1 MSFINEI
8 CDNSFFISTWR
19 HKNPIPEFLK
29 NITVEEYELI
39 LRLASESLILLRD
52 STSLLKF
59 EDILNKR
66 LSEQNQQSLKD
77 VEKIQ
82 RAHIE
87 RLQQKDEEVQKKQKY
102 IEKLELLNKQSIE
115 TYNQQKDEEVQKKQK
130 YIEKLEV
137 INRQSTESYNLLQQN
152 FLSLQNSISQSFEK
166 NLSCSLEKQNIFF
179 SGQVS
184 SIQKA
189 FESRES
195 IYKDTIVELKGKLE
209 SFQKQSL
216 IEQNSSIKGK
226 QGETSFD
233 SLVNQFTSW
242 KLEDTSKI
250 PDACDRQSTIR
261 GCKTLFELK
270 NYTNKV
276 PKTEVD
282 KFKRNMEQH
291 KDAPLGVF
299 ISLKTMI
306 VDGAQELLYTEISS
320 NNQILVYIQNF
331 LSCDIDTIFSVIN
344 NYTDIAQK
352 FYKKISEADDSVDLQ
367 SKIDS
372 IKPILN
378 SSFKEISDMIN
389 ENNKNKKFMID
400 KITSQHSSVK
410 LHIDKIKLM
419 FESIFNLLFHEETK
433 MFVEELLDSD
443 KSDKKGVKR
452 KKKSNTP
459 VVGNE

>member
-8 CDNSFFISTWR
+8 TDNSFFISTWR

-39 LRLASESLILLRD
+39 LRLASESLIALRD
-52 STSLLKF
+52 STSSVKF

-66 LSEQNQQSLKD
+66 LTQQNQQSLKD

-82 RAHIE
+82 RTHNE
-87 RLQQKDEEVQKKQKY
+87 KLQQKEEEVQKKQKH
-102 IEKLELLNKQSIE
+102 IEKLELLNRESNQSY
-115 TYNQQKDEEVQKKQK
+115 T
-130 YIEKLEV
+130 
-137 INRQSTESYNLLQQN
+137 LLQQN
-152 FLSLQNSISQSFEK
+152 FLNLQNSITESFGK
-166 NLSCSLEKQNIFF
+166 NLSSSLEKQNIFF
-179 SGQVS
+179 SGQVY

-195 IYKDTIVELKGKLE
+195 MYKDTIVELKAKLE

-216 IEQNSSIKGK
+216 IEQNSSVKGK

-250 PDACDRQSTIR
+250 PDACDRQTSIR

-276 PKTEVD
+276 PNSEVD

-299 ISLKTMI
+299 ISLKSMI
-306 VDGAQELLYTEISS
+306 VDGAQDLLYTEISS
-320 NNQILVYIQNF
+320 NNQLLVYVQNF
-331 LSCDIDTIFSVIN
+331 LSSDIDTIFSVIN
-344 NYTDIAQK
+344 SYVDVALK
-352 FYKKISEADDSVDLQ
+352 FYTKTNELVESVDIQ

-378 SSFKEISDMIN
+378 SSFKEISEMIN

-400 KITSQHSSVK
+400 KITTQHSSVK

-433 MFVEELLDSD
+433 MFLEEVVEA
-443 KSDKKGVKR
+443 DKKGVKR

-459 VVGNE
+459 VVENE

>member
-8 CDNSFFISTWR
+8 VDNSFYISSWR

-39 LRLASESLILLRD
+39 LRLASESLVALRD
-52 STSLLKF
+52 STSSVKF

-66 LSEQNQQSLKD
+66 LAQQNQQSLKD

-82 RAHIE
+82 RTHNE
-87 RLQQKDEEVQKKQKY
+87 KLQQKEEEVQKKQKY
-102 IEKLELLNKQSIE
+102 IEKLELLNKES
-115 TYNQQKDEEVQKKQK
+115 NQ
-130 YIEKLEV
+130 
-137 INRQSTESYNLLQQN
+137 SYNLLQQN
-152 FLSLQNSISQSFEK
+152 FLNLQKSITESFEK

-184 SIQKA
+184 SIQKS

-195 IYKDTIVELKGKLE
+195 IYKETIVELKEKVE

-216 IEQNSSIKGK
+216 IEQNSSVKGK

-250 PDACDRQSTIR
+250 PDACDRHSTIR
-261 GCKTLFELK
+261 DCKTLFELK
-270 NYTNKV
+270 NYNTKV
-276 PKTEVD
+276 PKTEVE

-299 ISLKTMI
+299 ISLKSMI
-306 VDGAQELLYTEISS
+306 VDGAQDLLYTEISS
-320 NNQILVYIQNF
+320 NNQLLVYVQNF
-331 LSCDIDTIFSVIN
+331 LTSDIDTIFSVIN
-344 NYTDIAQK
+344 SYVDIALK
-352 FYKKISEADDSVDLQ
+352 FYTKTNDLDESVDLQ

-400 KITSQHSSVK
+400 KITTQHSSLK
-410 LHIDKIKLM
+410 LHIDKIKLI
-419 FESIFNLLFHEETK
+419 FESIFNLLFHEDTK
-433 MFVEELLDSD
+433 MFLEEVVET
-443 KSDKKGVKR
+443 DKKGVKR
-452 KKKSNTP
+452 KKKSTTP
-459 VVGNE
+459 VVED

>member
-8 CDNSFFISTWR
+8 SDNSFFISTWK
-19 HKNPIPEFLK
+19 HKNPIPELLK
-29 NITVEEYELI
+29 NITVEEYELT
-39 LRLASESLILLRD
+39 LRLASESLISLRD

-66 LSEQNQQSLKD
+66 LAQQNQQSLKD

-82 RAHIE
+82 QIYNE
-87 RLQQKDEEVQKKQKY
+87 KLQQKEEEVQKKQKH
-102 IEKLELLNKQSIE
+102 IEKLELLNKE
-115 TYNQQKDEEVQKKQK
+115 TNQ
-130 YIEKLEV
+130 
-137 INRQSTESYNLLQQN
+137 SYNLLQQN
-152 FLSLQNSISQSFEK
+152 FLNLQNSITQSIEK

-195 IYKDTIVELKGKLE
+195 MYKDTIVELKQKLE

-216 IEQNSSIKGK
+216 IDQNSSVKGK

-233 SLVNQFTSW
+233 SLVQQFTSW

-250 PDACDRQSTIR
+250 PDACDRQTTIH

-276 PKTEVD
+276 PKAEVE

-320 NNQILVYIQNF
+320 NNQILVYVQNF
-331 LSCDIDTIFSVIN
+331 LACDIETIFSVIN
-344 NYTDIAQK
+344 NYVDIALK
-352 FYKKISEADDSVDLQ
+352 FYTKTNEVNDNADIQL
-367 SKIDS
+367 KIDS

-378 SSFKEISDMIN
+378 SSFKEICDMIN

-400 KITSQHSSVK
+400 KITTQHSSIK
-410 LHIDKIKLM
+410 LHIDKMKLM
-419 FESIFNLLFHEETK
+419 FESIFKLLFQEDTTTMVVEDTVET
-433 MFVEELLDSD
+433 E
-443 KSDKKGVKR
+443 KKPLKR
-452 KKKSNTP
+452 KKKSTTP
-459 VVGNE
+459 VVKDE